1 MTIEPLD
8 PKVISF
14 FADIQMYVNGTA
26 LGPGALQ
33 TG

>member
-1 MTIEPLD
+1 MKIEPLH

-14 FADIQMYVNGTA
+14 FADIQMYVNGIA
-26 LGPGALQ
+26 LGPAALQ